1 MDDGATRQQPCRLLK
16 ALAGLEVG
24 ILGGI
29 VMLIWFAA
37 HSMLLN
43 QRWFAIPNLLAS
55 TFYGDLAFRSGFGK
69 VTLAGIALHLCA
81 SGVLG
86 TLFGLFLPLGQS
98 RTRIFLIGMVV
109 GLSWYYVL
117 FGAFWKF
124 VNPLVPLYSSE
135 GTMVI
140 GHALFGACL
149 GRCTRALKSLQPEP
163 SPGPVAPEIVE
174 SSHFP
179 LE

>member
-1 MDDGATRQQPCRLLK
+1 MLDGDSTQQPDWLLK
-16 ALAGLEVG
+16 SLAGLEVG
-24 ILGGI
+24 ILGGL
-29 VMLIWFAA
+29 VMLGWFAVR
-37 HSMLLN
+37 SVRVN
-43 QRWFAIPNLLAS
+43 QHWFAIPNLLAS

-69 VTLAGIALHLCA
+69 VTLAGMALHLCA
-81 SGVLG
+81 SGMLG
-86 TLFGLFLPLGQS
+86 VMFGFLMPPGQS

-135 GTMVI
+135 ATMVI

-149 GRCTRALKSLQPEP
+149 GRCAPVLRSLQLN
-163 SPGPVAPEIVE
+163 SGSGTVVAGIVE
-174 SSHFP
+174 SSRFP

>member
-29 VMLIWFAA
+29 VMLGWFAA
-37 HSMLLN
+37 HSTVLN
-43 QRWFAIPNLLAS
+43 QRWFAVPNLLAS
-55 TFYGDLAFRSGFGK
+55 TFYGDLAFRSGIGK
-69 VTLAGIALHLCA
+69 VTLAGIAMHLCA
-81 SGVLG
+81 SGLIG
-86 TLFGLFLPLGQS
+86 ILFGVFLPLSQS

-117 FGAFWKF
+117 FGVFWKF

-149 GRCTRALKSLQPEP
+149 GLSKRALSSLQPEP
-163 SPGPVAPEIVE
+163 ASGPVVSDIVE
-174 SSHFP
+174 SSRFP